1 VPVNPDARAR
11 RPEVR
16 FTTTLGS
23 GFWREPRDVAR
34 VRAGAAPSTIFT
46 WP

>member
-16 FTTTLGS
+16 FTTTLVS